1 MLDRKFRRSDV
12 IARDNREKRV
22 TRISRQRLKGLIE
35 EAVENI
41 INEGYAETKDEDD
54 IDYLS
59 LYKRCKEA
67 FIPDKI
73 ITTIEEQFDHYGV
86 PFDNFRVE
94 PLYTREGL
102 WGYAM
107 GLFVADSDF
116 TTVKSKSERE
126 RIGGF
131 ARQILVNV
139 GGFRDGVFVPQ
150 AKGNT
155 YAYSRHD
162 GFIFYRN
169 SALSI
174 EDIKRENG
182 ID

>member
-1 MLDRKFRRSDV
+1 MTDRKFRRSDV

-22 TRISRQRLKGLIE
+22 TRISRQQLKGLIE

-54 IDYLS
+54 IDYIS

-67 FIPDKI
+67 VIPDKLI
-73 ITTIEEQFDHYGV
+73 RKIGEQFDYYGI
-86 PFDNFRVE
+86 PFDHFRVE
-94 PLYTREGL
+94 PLYTDKGL
-102 WGYAM
+102 WGCAM
-107 GLFVADSDF
+107 GLLVGDDGF
-116 TTVKSKSERE
+116 TTAKSESE
-126 RIGGF
+126 RQRLGGF
-131 ARQILVNV
+131 ARQILIDS
-139 GGFRDGVFVPQ
+139 GFRDSVFVPHT
-150 AKGNT
+150 KGYP
-155 YAYSRHD
+155 YAYSRN
-162 GFIFYRN
+162 GYFLFYPN

>member
-1 MLDRKFRRSDV
+1 MTDRKFRRSDV

-67 FIPDKI
+67 VIPDKLI
-73 ITTIEEQFDHYGV
+73 RKIGEHFDYYGIPFDH
-86 PFDNFRVE
+86 FRVE
-94 PLYTREGL
+94 PLYTDKGL
-102 WGYAM
+102 WGCAM
-107 GLFVADSDF
+107 GLLV
-116 TTVKSKSERE
+116 SESAGE
-126 RIGGF
+126 RLGGF
-131 ARQILVNV
+131 ARQILIDS
-139 GGFRDGVFVPQ
+139 GFRDGVFVPHT
-150 AKGNT
+150 KGYP
-155 YAYSRHD
+155 YAYSRN
-162 GFIFYRN
+162 GYFLFYPN